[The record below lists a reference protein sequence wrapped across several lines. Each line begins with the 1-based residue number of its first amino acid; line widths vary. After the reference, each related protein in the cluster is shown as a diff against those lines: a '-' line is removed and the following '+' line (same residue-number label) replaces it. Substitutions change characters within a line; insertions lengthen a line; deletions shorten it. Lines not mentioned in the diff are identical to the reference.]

1 MIDILTFELGGQRCA
16 ILASEALEI
25 QRAVAMARLPG
36 CPAIVE
42 GVIDLRGKLVPVLA
56 VRSCFELPASPVALS
71 DQLVF
76 ARVRRRDAAGDR
88 VVALR
93 VDRALNLMAVPRAA
107 IEDARGAVPGV
118 DHLAG
123 VAKLPDGLVLIHDLC
138 SFLSLDDERELEC
151 ALAGPGS
158 R

>member
-25 QRAVAMARLPG
+25 QRAVAMVRLPR

-56 VRSCFELPASPVALS
+56 VRASFDLPASPVALS
-71 DQLVF
+71 DHLVI
-76 ARVRRRDAAGDR
+76 ARVQRRDAAGDR

-93 VDRALNLMAVPRAA
+93 VDRALDLATIPRAA
-107 IEDARGAVPGV
+107 IEDARGSVPGV
-118 DHLAG
+118 EHLAG

-138 SFLSLDDERELEC
+138 SFLSLDDERELER
-151 ALAGPGS
+151 ALAGPG
-158 R
+158 